1 MCSNG
6 AVSAA
11 QLGRGNRFTGSSD
24 QDYEFILPRLP
35 TGRIVLNTLFLHADV
50 RARPHKVE
58 DFRDALVGLALL
70 PEVIAL
76 GAYQMNHI
84 WAITFKSAE
93 GMKKLLSTREM
104 KLKERRCVVI
114 DPGDQDVRMKIHWI
128 LYNVQDE
135 DVRTALAPY
144 GTVTEVAKERWRV
157 QGVMDKGSSTRSVS
171 LKLKPGVTVE
181 DLPHQL
187 RIAGEQALVVVP
199 GRAPL
204 CLRCHTSGHVRRE
217 CKVPRCSQCRRF
229 GHDESQC
236 VKTYANVTGPMRR
249 EDHSELVMDAD
260 EAEEAARTAEKNVPS
275 PASTPNV
282 ISGGGAT
289 TQTED
294 KTAVPLQAV
303 EDLNVDAAEGK
314 GSQSASTEGVKPI
327 EDEDGMDIVQ
337 PSISSAA
344 AKRTHDKA
352 CVEEAQGPPTSI
364 DEPPSKSAGQRRP
377 TFRPKPNIP
386 PDKRPVTTTP
396 T

>member
-6 AVSAA
+6 TVSAA
-11 QLGRGNRFTGSSD
+11 QLGRGNRFAGSSD
-24 QDYEFILPRLP
+24 QDYEVILPRLP
-35 TGRIVLNTLFLHADV
+35 TGRIVANTLFLHADV
-50 RARPHKVE
+50 RARPYKVE
-58 DFRDALVGLALL
+58 DFRDALVRLALL
-70 PEVIAL
+70 PEVVAL

-84 WAITFKSAE
+84 WAITFKSVD
-93 GMKKLLSTREM
+93 GMKKLLSVREVTV
-104 KLKERRCVVI
+104 KERRCIVI
-114 DPGDQDVRMKIHWI
+114 DPDDQDVRMKIHWI

-135 DVRTALAPY
+135 DVRTAFAPY

-157 QGVMDKGSSTRSVS
+157 QGVMDKGSSTRCVS
-171 LKLKPGVTVE
+171 LKMKPGVTID

-229 GHDESQC
+229 GHDQSQC
-236 VKTYANVTGPMRR
+236 VKTYANVTGHMRG
-249 EDHSELVMDAD
+249 EDDSELLMDAD
-260 EAEEAARTAEKNVPS
+260 ESEEAARTAEKN
-275 PASTPNV
+275 TPQAAPNAV
-282 ISGGGAT
+282 KGGVAV

-294 KTAVPLQAV
+294 QTTASKQAV
-303 EDLNVDAAEGK
+303 VAPKIDAAERSTSTATEAVHGK
-314 GSQSASTEGVKPI
+314 PQEEG
-327 EDEDGMDIVQ
+327 EGMDVVQ
-337 PSISSAA
+337 TSTSSAP

-352 CVEEAQGPPTSI
+352 CVEEVQHPSASV
-364 DEPPSKSAGQRRP
+364 DEPPPKSGGQRRP

-386 PDKRPVTTTP
+386 PDKKPAKTTP